1 LKDTNDDRRIYM
13 WIFTDTGFVSAVR
26 KPWAKD
32 KMTVRARDKQS
43 LVELSK
49 VSGEDIITSKDS
61 DYPHRVVVDDLVFK
75 SWLLATIDV
84 MDYDNFKNRV
94 YETRGKKFA
103 SLLSK
108 VWSVMLGAE
117 DLERKD
123 EEDWELDYNE
133 WKAHQ

>member
-1 LKDTNDDRRIYM
+1 M

-43 LVELSK
+43 LVELSE
-49 VSGEDIITSKDS
+49 VSGEAITTSKDS

-117 DLERKD
+117 DLDRKP

>member
-1 LKDTNDDRRIYM
+1 
-13 WIFTDTGFVSAVR
+13 
-26 KPWAKD
+26 
-32 KMTVRARDKQS
+32 
-43 LVELSK
+43 
-49 VSGEDIITSKDS
+49 
-61 DYPHRVVVDDLVFK
+61 VVVDDLVFK

-123 EEDWELDYNE
+123 EEDWELEYNE

>member
-1 LKDTNDDRRIYM
+1 M

-43 LVELSK
+43 LAELSK
-49 VSGEDIITSKDS
+49 VSGEAITTSKDS